1 MYARVL
7 GYMIIHAPS
16 DKARATLCNEIFSCH
31 RHDDWRDRLFRL
43 GQLFV
48 DYYIRA
54 FKKFKGRTPVP
65 SEHPSRPSFDYTKE
79 KIMVEIKEAPKNH
92 EEAKAQALVRDGFR
106 CVVTGLYDRAAVAA
120 QVLGTEEIDSTGMI
134 PISTECAH
142 IVPSSTYSNVNPS
155 DTDTTS
161 SHKKDYSSSV
171 LAVLSRFGY
180 DISKLNG
187 EKVHSLYNVMTL
199 QKDQHDYFDR
209 LEMYFE
215 ATKEKDCYDVTVFWS
230 RNLTKTVTL
239 TSTNPQLPLPSPELL
254 ALHATCAKV
263 ARFSGASEYIDELDR
278 DKDAL
283 KVLAAGGESADILAH
298 ALLGLMSR
306 PLTVQ

>member
-7 GYMIIHAPS
+7 GYMIIYAPS
-16 DKARATLCNEIFSCH
+16 DVACATLCTEIFSCH
-31 RHDDWRDRLFRL
+31 GLDDWTDRLCQL
-43 GQLFV
+43 GELSV
-48 DYYIRA
+48 YRYIRA

-65 SEHPSRPSFDYTKE
+65 SEHSSYSSSDQI
-79 KIMVEIKEAPKNH
+79 KIRVMAEIKEAPKNH
-92 EEAKAQALVRDGFR
+92 QDAKAQALVRDGFR

-120 QVLGTEEIDSTGMI
+120 KVLAPKDVNNMGMI
-134 PISTECAH
+134 PIFTECAH
-142 IVPSSTYSNVNPS
+142 IVPSSTYFDLS
-155 DTDTTS
+155 DTGTS
-161 SHKKDYSSSV
+161 FSHTVHYAASV
-171 LAVLSRFGY
+171 LAVFKHFGY
-180 DISKLNG
+180 DVDKLTE

-199 QKDQHDYFDR
+199 EKNQHDWFDR

-215 ATKEKDCYDVTVFWS
+215 ATEEKNRYNITNFWS
-230 RNLTKTVTL
+230 ANLTKKVTL

-263 ARFSGASEYIDELDR
+263 AHFSGASEYIDELDR

-283 KVLAAGGESADILAH
+283 KVLSANGESADILAH
-298 ALLGLMSR
+298 ALSGLMSR